1 MSQTTTPQSK
11 TAPAPAAKPAAPAG
25 KAPPPAAAKQTPAAG
40 NGSADATAESAGE
53 EEVPVESK
61 PMNRQ
66 LVWGL
71 AAGGSSMVVHLAL
84 LLVLGLM
91 MVSTPVKTP
100 PRIIESAVKD
110 DRLQEEITQKL
121 EQKIQP
127 ATELN
132 PSTSTSASASAAV
145 GVAGAISSAVT
156 APKMNTVVTDR
167 PTSMR
172 VDVGAVNV
180 FTTSGGQFAAAVP
193 EGTLGDGL
201 ATATGYGDAMD
212 RITQEILNML
222 AKNKVMLVW
231 LLDQS
236 ESMEDD
242 REEITQ
248 RIDRVYQ
255 ELGLSAAAKDDALL
269 TGVVAY
275 GASAI
280 NLTPQPTYKPDEIM
294 AAIRA
299 VQNDP
304 SGLEMQCQAAMYAMA
319 NYSKVAAA
327 GRRQM
332 AMVLVT
338 DESGDMASNISQ
350 LENTIGM
357 AKSLNCKIY
366 VLGREAVF
374 GYPYA
379 RMRYTHPETKT
390 NHWLVIDRG
399 PETPQPEQLQIDGF
413 NRRDDAFPSGFGP
426 YEQSRMARQT
436 GGIFFMLP
444 SPEVN
449 LVGRRA
455 DLVYDA
461 DAMRP
466 YLPDLSDRQD
476 YMSERD
482 KSQMRAMVWKVI
494 TDLNPYDKTR
504 GSRIGVRT
512 GGFPIDKAKF
522 ATEAQN
528 QMKRA
533 QDMIMYLQ
541 EAQKALESVA
551 ALKNRDASPRWRANY
566 ELIYAQTISY
576 QARLQEYGWYLAE
589 FIKTP
594 KPITNPNGP
603 SRPTNEWNIGTVKR
617 LLKPEITQ
625 PLRDKAD
632 ELLRQ
637 IVQDHPGTPYA
648 ARAEWELRRG
658 YGVDLREGWDDPR
671 GRGVKL
677 PKL

>member
-1 MSQTTTPQSK
+1 MSTTTPPPK
-11 TAPAPAAKPAAPAG
+11 PTGAAAAPTAAKPAAPPPKPAPAQTAPAG
-25 KAPPPAAAKQTPAAG
+25 NAAADAAG
-40 NGSADATAESAGE
+40 AEGE
-53 EEVPVESK
+53 ELPPEGAMMSRK
-61 PMNRQ
+61 

-71 AAGGSSMVVHLAL
+71 AACGSSMVVHLIL
-84 LLVLGLM
+84 LLMLGLWALDN
-91 MVSTPVKTP
+91 TVKSP
-100 PRIIESAVKD
+100 PRIIEAAVKQEAP
-110 DRLQEEITQKL
+110 QEEITQRL

-132 PSTSTSASASAAV
+132 SVSSTSASASAV
-145 GVAGAISSAVT
+145 QGVAGAISSAVA
-156 APKMNTVVTDR
+156 APKMATTVSDR
-167 PTSMR
+167 PTAMR

-212 RITQEILNML
+212 RITQELLNML
-222 AKNKVMLVW
+222 AKSKVQVVW

-236 ESMEDD
+236 ESMQDD
-242 REEITQ
+242 REEVTQ
-248 RIDRVYQ
+248 RIERVYQ

-269 TGVVAY
+269 TGVIAY
-275 GASAI
+275 GNGTT
-280 NLTPQPTYKPDEIM
+280 NLTPQPTYKPEEIM

-304 SGLEMQCQAAMYAMA
+304 SGDEMQCQAAQFAMA
-319 NYSKVAAA
+319 TFGKTAAA
-327 GRRQM
+327 SRRQL
-332 AMVLVT
+332 ALIYVT
-338 DESGDMASNISQ
+338 DESGDMTTNISQ

-357 AKSLNCKIY
+357 AKQLNCKIF

-379 RMRYTHPETKT
+379 FMRYLHPETKT
-390 NHWLVIDRG
+390 NHWLRIDRG
-399 PETPQPEQLQIDGF
+399 PETPWPEQLQIDGF
-413 NRRDDAFPSGFGP
+413 NRREDAFPSGFGP

-455 DLVYDA
+455 DLIYDA

-476 YMSERD
+476 YSSERD
-482 KSQMRAMVWKVI
+482 KSQMRAMIWKVI
-494 TDLNPYDKTR
+494 TDLNPYDKAK

-512 GGFPIDKAKF
+512 QNFPIDRAKF

-533 QDMIMYLQ
+533 GDMIQYLQ
-541 EAQKALESVA
+541 DAQRALESVA
-551 ALKNRDASPRWRANY
+551 AQKNRDPSPRWRANY

-594 KPITNPNGP
+594 KPIKNIHGP
-603 SRPTNEWNIGTVKR
+603 SRPTNEWNVNTLKR
-617 LLKPEITQ
+617 LLKPEVTQ

-637 IVQDHPGTPYA
+637 VVKDHPGTPYA

-658 YGVDLREGWDDPR
+658 YGVELHEGWDDPK
-671 GRGVKL
+671 GRGIKL
-677 PKL
+677 PKF